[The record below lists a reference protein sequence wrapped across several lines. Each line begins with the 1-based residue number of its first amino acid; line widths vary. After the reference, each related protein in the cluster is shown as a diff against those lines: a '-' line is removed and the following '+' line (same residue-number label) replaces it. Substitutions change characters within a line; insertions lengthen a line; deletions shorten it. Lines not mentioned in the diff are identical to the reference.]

1 MDINATLI
9 VQMIVFSIF
18 VWFTMK
24 FVWPP
29 LASAMGERQDKIADG
44 LAAAEKGQ
52 RELELAQHRVKEE
65 LKGAKVQATDI
76 IDKAN
81 RRASQIVEEAKSQ
94 AKVEAGKQ
102 AKIAQE
108 QLAQEVNHAKTTL
121 RKQFSSLAV
130 AGAEKILEREID
142 ASANSA
148 LLDKLIQEV

>member
-1 MDINATLI
+1 MEINATLL
-9 VQMIVFSIF
+9 VQMIVFAIF

-29 LASAMGERQDKIADG
+29 LAKAMEDRQDKIADG

-52 RELELAQHRVKEE
+52 RELELAQHRVSEE
-65 LKGAKVQATDI
+65 LKGAKVDAADI
-76 IDKAN
+76 IEKAN
-81 RRASQIVEEAKSQ
+81 RRASQIVEEAKEQ
-94 AKVEAGKQ
+94 AKLEAGRQ

-108 QLAQEVNHAKTTL
+108 QLAQEVNQAKHGL
-121 RKQFSSLAV
+121 RKQFSSLAI

-142 ASANSA
+142 ASANND